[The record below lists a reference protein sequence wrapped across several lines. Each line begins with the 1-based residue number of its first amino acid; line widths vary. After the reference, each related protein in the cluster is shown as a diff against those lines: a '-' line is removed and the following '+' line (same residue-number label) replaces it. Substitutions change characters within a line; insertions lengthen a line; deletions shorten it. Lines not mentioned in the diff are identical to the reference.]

1 MSTKKKHKV
10 VEAYA
15 GVKNGKYGPWD
26 LCRYKS
32 QVMSD
37 NHYDYAI
44 KVKIVPVKDKNAS
57 N

>member
-15 GVKNGKYGPWD
+15 GVRNGEYGPWD
-26 LCRYKS
+26 LCKHKK

-37 NHYDYAI
+37 NYYDYAI
-44 KVKIVPVKDKNAS
+44 KVKIVPVKD
-57 N
+57 